1 MSAIS
6 RYTGFLWALLGLPA
20 STVVAQGH
28 SCAPLDST
36 AAWARVNRAWSNEA
50 GLHWTNDSLR
60 RVLLD
65 LADRDQAARVSFGA
79 HATDTA
85 YGRRLIALDSTL
97 ADSMRRILARFG
109 LPTRAMVGARGS
121 DAAMLIVQHNAD
133 LQAPVL
139 AMARAAPAGQ
149 VSPQALA
156 MLEDRLLVH
165 AGKPQR
171 YGTQFTMVAD
181 GQFRFAPTAA
191 IEGLETRR
199 AHAGLPPFEQYV
211 CLMEEA
217 GMRIERGSL
226 PRLRRPAAPNT
237 MPTRLGGG
245 PTLAAGGSLS
255 LGLGPTTIAAN
266 QESSGSLADRLR
278 LDAPQES
285 HRLRHALIGGVIGG
299 ATGIVVCTVIS
310 NIVKDSGTGF
320 STCTTSGYL
329 GFGLGGFGVGA
340 LIGVLIK

>member
-1 MSAIS
+1 MSATS
-6 RYTGFLWALLGLPA
+6 RYTGFLWALLGLAPSA
-20 STVVAQGH
+20 VVAQGP

-133 LQAPVL
+133 LQTAVL

-237 MPTRLGGG
+237 MPTPLGG
-245 PTLAAGGSLS
+245 
-255 LGLGPTTIAAN
+255 
-266 QESSGSLADRLR
+266 
-278 LDAPQES
+278 
-285 HRLRHALIGGVIGG
+285 
-299 ATGIVVCTVIS
+299 
-310 NIVKDSGTGF
+310 
-320 STCTTSGYL
+320 
-329 GFGLGGFGVGA
+329 GLGGFGVGA